1 MAGARRKPSSSGK
14 YQGFFID
21 QTGKKRYFTGTKKRS
36 ETLRMARKLEED
48 HLQVRLGYREPLQAH
63 LKYQDRSFME
73 TVKEY
78 LEWGRC
84 QGGHHGRP
92 WAEQHLYA
100 KRRHLSRWAET
111 LELEVLADLDG
122 LLPRVEATI
131 QELASRGRSGKT
143 ISNIVEA
150 MRSFCRWCVI
160 RKYLAENPLEN
171 LAEIDTTPQEEYR
184 ALTVDETRRLLEAAP
199 DHLRLLYV
207 AAMVT
212 GLRAGELRS
221 LTRKHL
227 DTINSGLILEPAW
240 TKNRKP
246 GFQPLPKR
254 LVGEL
259 ESFST
264 SGVVQMLYQK
274 FFCKYECPNDA
285 LLYVPSH
292 AARELDKDLEAAGIP
307 KVTKDGKVAFHAL
320 RTSFVTLTYEAGA
333 THKEAQTL
341 ARHSTPQLTA
351 NTYARTRDE
360 RLAGI
365 TEKVAETVLSGGFG
379 ANMVHG
385 AEISVTRRGHNCFTG
400 NALTASAG
408 ESGRE
413 DLNLRPLRPERSAL
427 AKLSYS
433 PVDETCNIA
442 PVSKDCKL

>member
-1 MAGARRKPSSSGK
+1 MAGVRKKPSSSGK

-21 QTGKKRYFTGTKKRS
+21 QAGKKRYFTGTRKRL

-48 HLQVRLGYREPLQAH
+48 HLQVRLGYREPMQAH
-63 LKYQDRSFME
+63 FKHRDRSFME
-73 TVKEY
+73 TVQEY

-100 KRRHLSRWAET
+100 KKRHLHRWAET
-111 LELEVLADLDG
+111 LELKTLADLDG

-131 QELASRGRSGKT
+131 QELTSRGLAGKT
-143 ISNIVEA
+143 VSNIIEA

-160 RKYLAENPLEN
+160 RKYLGENPLEN

-184 ALTVDETRRLLEAAP
+184 ALTVEETHRLLQVAP
-199 DHLRLLYV
+199 EYLRLLYIV
-207 AAMVT
+207 AMVT

-227 DTINSGLILEPAW
+227 DTVNIGLILDPAW

-254 LVGEL
+254 LVEQL
-259 ESFST
+259 DTFST
-264 SGVVQMLYQK
+264 SGFVQSLYEK
-274 FFCKYECPNDA
+274 FFRKFTCPKDA

-292 AARELDKDLEAAGIP
+292 AARELDKDLQAANIP
-307 KVTKDGKVAFHAL
+307 KATKDGKVAFHAL

-333 THKEAQTL
+333 THKEAQAL

-351 NTYARTRDE
+351 NTYGRTRDE
-360 RLAGI
+360 RLANI

-379 ANMVHG
+379 ANMVHEAETTEMPNAGKCLTQNTLMLPGGG
-385 AEISVTRRGHNCFTG
+385 ARSQCCYDSRDSSCLSDNSGM
-400 NALTASAG
+400 A
-408 ESGRE
+408 ES
-413 DLNLRPLRPERSAL
+413 
-427 AKLSYS
+427 SY
-433 PVDETCNIA
+433 
-442 PVSKDCKL
+442 